1 MKFASMRTLATLAL
15 VLTLTGCTGDR
26 LRQGAAPLIML
37 VGA

>member
-1 MKFASMRTLATLAL
+1 MKFTSMRALATLAL

-26 LRQGAAPLIML
+26 LRQSAAPLIMS